1 MAEASQAWVADLTML
16 QCCIQSAELTA
27 GIRFWNVI
35 SAYLLSEEA
44 HGREGSAD
52 NPYSLFMQ
60 IWQQIQKCLVS

>member
-1 MAEASQAWVADLTML
+1 MAEASQAWVADLTIEE
-16 QCCIQSAELTA
+16 CHIQLAVLTA
-27 GIRFWNVI
+27 VIRFWKVR

-60 IWQQIQKCLVS
+60 VWKQIQKCLVS